1 MDYFSKRNIK
11 TVVDRVFRTIQMI
24 FENSFINSKNIHIK
38 VILFCILI
46 TSFVLVLRNL
56 GHSKI
61 HYWDEGYHAI
71 VARNLTKHPLKFT
84 LYDQPWLKYDYKSW
98 GNNHIWLHKPPVAMW
113 QICLSHF
120 IFGINAFALRL
131 PSAISLVLSAWLT
144 FRIASDLFDKRAG
157 LIAAFLQAFNPFLFA
172 SVHGYR
178 YSDHIDIALL
188 LWVQVSC
195 WFLLRGI
202 RSGKRRNYILSGV
215 AMGIAYL
222 SKSYLALITF
232 GLAAV
237 VWFVALFK
245 RIIRN
250 YKAKRVETA
259 SLEGQEEADDTVSDE
274 ENVKIRLSDV
284 VIQLFAGIA
293 TVAPWTIYCLIKY
306 PKEFIW
312 EHKRVLDHLNTNVEG
327 WGASWDRP
335 LFEYM
340 PLFYPFIYAAL
351 FAVVLCLLVV
361 MFRRWR
367 LPELFV
373 LAWGIGVILP
383 HTLAETKTPSA
394 TMISVPALVMCLA
407 AVISRAYQFRYN
419 ESMTNDLFPQR
430 GNGIM
435 EHHGWPYTAIWG
447 ASMLSIAVISI
458 ANTLVH
464 SGKWLTVSVPGKG
477 VGFFQFD
484 SIKGFA
490 PFTHKHFVI
499 IEQLIVF
506 GLLLAVFYVIY
517 RLLRQKE
524 WLRVVWIGVR
534 VVALVLALFYAGRYV
549 YAAYNVTERNE
560 QIPLYVESGKRIQQ
574 EMPDNVCFFL
584 DEQRS
589 GAHFDLM
596 YYADRSTYPLKIT
609 NDAEQQILETK
620 AKEARQAGAV
630 PYLFSVT
637 ERKYN
642 YPLYIE
648 EEIDVGNG
656 NKQKYRIYEITESE

>member
-1 MDYFSKRNIK
+1 
-11 TVVDRVFRTIQMI
+11 MI
-24 FENSFINSKNIHIK
+24 FENSYINSKNIHIK
-38 VILFCILI
+38 IILLCILI
-46 TSFVLVLRNL
+46 ASFVLVLQNL

-144 FRIASDLFDKRAG
+144 FRITSDLFDKRAG

-237 VWFVALFK
+237 VWFVAFSKRRIRKYRAK
-245 RIIRN
+245 RIQ
-250 YKAKRVETA
+250 TA
-259 SLEGQEEADDTVSDE
+259 PLEGQEEVGDGVSDE

-284 VIQLFAGIA
+284 VIQLLSGIG
-293 TVAPWTIYCLIKY
+293 TVAPWTLYCLIKY

-340 PLFYPFIYAAL
+340 PLFYPFIYAAI

-361 MFRRWR
+361 MFRHWR

-383 HTLAETKTPSA
+383 HTFAETKTPSA

-407 AVISRAYQFRYN
+407 AVISRTYQMRYT
-419 ESMTNDLFPQR
+419 ESMATDLFPLR
-430 GNGIM
+430 GNLIA
-435 EHHGWPYTAIWG
+435 EQQGWFYTSVWG
-447 ASMLSIAVISI
+447 ASMLSIIVIP
-458 ANTLVH
+458 TLATITEGRIQIRH
-464 SGKWLTVSVPGKG
+464 ILP
-477 VGFFQFD
+477 
-484 SIKGFA
+484 IEAIRGFA
-490 PFTHKHFVI
+490 PFAHKHFWI

-506 GLLLAVFYVIY
+506 AILLALFTGVYFVI
-517 RLLRQKE
+517 RKTDWQK
-524 WLRVVWIGVR
+524 WMWIGVR
-534 VVALVLALFYAGRYV
+534 VFALALALFFAGRYV
-549 YAAYNVTERNE
+549 YASYKVTERNE
-560 QIPLYVESGKRIQQ
+560 QIPLYVQSGKRIQQ
-574 EMPDNVCFFL
+574 EMPKNVCFFL

-620 AKEARQAGAV
+620 AKEARQAGAI

-637 ERKYN
+637 DRAYS

-656 NKQKYRIYEITESE
+656 NKQKYRMFEITEAE

>member
-1 MDYFSKRNIK
+1 
-11 TVVDRVFRTIQMI
+11 MI
-24 FENSFINSKNIHIK
+24 FENLFIKSKNIHIK
-38 VILFCILI
+38 IILFCILI
-46 TSFVLVLRNL
+46 ASFILVLRNL

-84 LYDQPWLKYDYKSW
+84 LYDQPWLEYDYKSW

-120 IFGINAFALRL
+120 ILGINAFALRL

-144 FRIASDLFDKRAG
+144 FRIASDLIDKRAG

-195 WFLLRGI
+195 WFLLRGV
-202 RSGKRRNYILSGV
+202 RTGKRRNYILSGV

-232 GLAAV
+232 GVAAV
-237 VWFVALFK
+237 VWFIAFCK
-245 RIIRN
+245 RMIHK
-250 YKAKRVETA
+250 YKGRKVPAA
-259 SLEGQEEADDTVSDE
+259 SVEGQNEDKVTPNEG
-274 ENVKIRLSDV
+274 NVKIRLIDV
-284 VIQLFAGIA
+284 VVQLLVGIA
-293 TVAPWTIYCLIKY
+293 TVAPWTIYCLMKY

-312 EHKRVLDHLNTNVEG
+312 EHRRVIDHLNTNVEG

-340 PLFYPFIYAAL
+340 PLFYPYIYAAL

-361 MFRRWR
+361 MFRHWR
-367 LPELFV
+367 LPELFL
-373 LAWGIGVILP
+373 LAWGIGVIVP
-383 HTLAETKTPSA
+383 HTLAHTKTPSA
-394 TMISVPALVMCLA
+394 TMISLPPLVICLA
-407 AVISRAYQFRYN
+407 AAISRSWQPANNLALKEDPFPKRTISSLFRYEQN
-419 ESMTNDLFPQR
+419 WF
-430 GNGIM
+430 
-435 EHHGWPYTAIWG
+435 YTSIWG
-447 ASMLSIAVISI
+447 AAMLSIIVIPTI
-458 ANTLVH
+458 ATRTEGRIQIRHILPIDAIR
-464 SGKWLTVSVPGKG
+464 GL
-477 VGFFQFD
+477 
-484 SIKGFA
+484 A
-490 PFTHKHFVI
+490 PFIHKHFWI
-499 IEQLIVF
+499 IEQLIGF
-506 GLLLAVFYVIY
+506 GIFLALFTVVYLVI
-517 RLLRQKE
+517 RKTDWQK
-524 WLRVVWIGVR
+524 WVWIGVR
-534 VVALVLALFYAGRYV
+534 VIALALALFFAGRYV
-549 YAAYNVTERNE
+549 YAAYMVTERNE
-560 QIPLYVESGKRIQQ
+560 QIPLYVQSGKRIQQ
-574 EMPDNVCFFL
+574 EMPENVCFFL

-596 YYADRSTYPLKIT
+596 YYADSSTYPVKIT

-620 AKEARQAGAV
+620 AKEARQAGAI

-637 ERKYN
+637 DREYS

-648 EEIDVGNG
+648 DEIDIGNG
-656 NKQKYRIYEITESE
+656 IKQRYRIFEITEAE